1 MPAATS
7 GFDWQLTAWPLLPVV
22 WRGVGE
28 RIWSLPLLCSLSLSA
43 AHCVALSL
51 SASRALPLSLTLC
64 FAPIH
69 THTHRPS
76 CWWCC
81 LNRLIGNYGRGTGA
95 VFFLP
100 PSVGWPFP
108 SLWSS
113 SLSTLL
119 GWSLHCLY
127 SNEGSTT
134 LKKKGFLRWRD
145 YMFIKLY
152 STMWLPVKASF

>member
-7 GFDWQLTAWPLLPVV
+7 GFDWQLRVWPLLPVV

-28 RIWSLPLLCSLSLSA
+28 RIWSLPLLCSLSLCRSL
-43 AHCVALSL
+43 CRSLSL
-51 SASRALPLSLTLC
+51 PLVRCLSLTLC

-95 VFFLP
+95 VFFSLP
-100 PSVGWPFP
+100 QWAGLFH
-108 SLWSS
+108 LCGLLAFQ
-113 SLSTLL
+113 LSW
-119 GWSLHCLY
+119 G
-127 SNEGSTT
+127 GASTASIQMRGAQHF
-134 LKKKGFLRWRD
+134 KKKGFLKWRD
-145 YMFIKLY
+145 YKFIKLY
-152 STMWLPVKASF
+152 YTMCLPVKASF